1 MLGIRSSVRVVFGFT
16 LLAAI
21 PTFSPAL
28 AQKKEDAVQLVAPT
42 EAIPAA
48 EQQKMFHLPPGFE
61 IQLVAAEPEIRKPM
75 NLNFDFRGRLFAT
88 QSVEYPFPAKDGAPR
103 RDTVR
108 AFDNFAPDG
117 RAGRVTVVVDGLNI
131 PIGVLPL
138 EDGVIYYSIPEIYG
152 ASDAGPD
159 GMYRSRRVL
168 YSRIGYRDTHGMSNN
183 YTRWIDGWIYA
194 CHGYANDSTLQG
206 ADGNKVSMNSG
217 NTYRLRADGS
227 HVEQW
232 THGQVNPFGLCFDP
246 LGNLYSA
253 DCHTMPLYMLL
264 RGAWYPSF
272 GKPHDGLG
280 YGPEMIDHL
289 HGSTGI
295 AGVVYYAANQF
306 PKEYRD
312 TVFIGNPVTGR
323 VNHDRLES
331 HGSTYKALE
340 LPDFITCDDPWFRP
354 VNLKL
359 GPDGALYIAD
369 FYNCIIGHYE
379 VPLTHPRRDRSRG
392 RIWRVVY
399 KGEGAKPLD
408 PLPNFDSMSPAQL
421 VDRLGHPNLQMR
433 VLATE
438 RLATLQATDAAAAQA
453 IDAALANAGGGQQ
466 DAFRRAHALWLV
478 ERRRGGLSDAQ
489 IERLAADPDRLVR
502 VHLLKALAERAA
514 WNRTKLDVAALVR
527 GKLTDEDAFVRRAAA
542 DALGR
547 HPDVKNVEP
556 LLALWKSTAA
566 DDTHL
571 IHVARMAL
579 RDQLL
584 PPKMY
589 SRIETLVDANR
600 DAAAR
605 IAELSLGVR
614 TPQSA
619 DYLLRYLANHQV
631 SDAQLGEYVHDAARY
646 IADDRLGEVQ
656 QYAARHVKDAP
667 RRRRAV
673 ILALASASQE
683 RGKPL
688 PPAMAKLGLDV
699 AKRLL
704 SDKDA
709 ETVGEGIELARE
721 LRMPELRTELSA
733 LAAADSKFGRLRPLA
748 IDAILANDPA
758 GSISLLAK
766 IVGNPDEEMPLRR
779 KVAETLA
786 TVSSDDSRKA
796 LAGLLRGSPMELA
809 VAIARGLSTNHLGG
823 ELLLAE
829 IAAGRASP
837 ELLQNVGIVGRLREL
852 AKIEDLDAR
861 ITKLTTGLVPADARL
876 RNLIE
881 SRRRGFAAAK
891 PDAAAGKLVFAK
903 TCAACH
909 KIQGEG
915 AKIGPELD
923 GIGLRG
929 LDRILEDVLDPGR
942 NVDQAFRST
951 SVETKAGLVEQGLVL
966 REEGKLLILAD
977 AQGKEKRIPLDEIT
991 EREVTM
997 LSPMPANVPDLVPE
1011 ADFYNL
1017 LAFLLEQ
1024 KQKKE

>member
-1 MLGIRSSVRVVFGFT
+1 MF
-16 LLAAI
+16 AALI
-21 PTFSPAL
+21 YSNSAH

-42 EAIPAA
+42 EAISAA
-48 EQQKMFHLPPGFE
+48 EQRKMFHLPPGFE
-61 IQLVAAEPEIRKPM
+61 IQLIAAEPEIRKPM

-88 QSVEYPFPAKDGAPR
+88 QSVEYPFPAKDGAPK

-108 AFDNFAPDG
+108 VFEDFAPDG
-117 RAGRVTVVVDGLNI
+117 RAGRVTTVIDGLNI

-138 EDGVIYYSIPEIYG
+138 EDGVMYYSIPEIYR
-152 ASDAGPD
+152 ASDPGSD
-159 GMYRSRRVL
+159 GLYRTRREL
-168 YSRIGYRDTHGMSNN
+168 YARFGFRDTHGMSSSF
-183 YTRWIDGWIYA
+183 TRWIDGWIHA
-194 CHGYANDSTLQG
+194 CHGYANDSTIEG
-206 ADGNKVSMNSG
+206 ADGSKISMNSG
-217 NTYRLRADGS
+217 NTYRLRPDGS

-295 AGVVYYAANQF
+295 AGVVYYAADQF

-323 VNHDRLES
+323 VNHDRLEP
-331 HGSTYKALE
+331 HGSTYKAIE

-354 VNLKL
+354 VDIKL

-379 VPLTHPRRDRSRG
+379 VPLTHPRRDRSLG

-399 KGEGAKPLD
+399 KGDGAKPLES
-408 PLPNFDSMSPAQL
+408 PPNYDAMNPAQL
-421 VDRLGHPNLQMR
+421 VERLAHPNLQMR
-433 VLATE
+433 VFATE

-453 IDAALANAGGGQQ
+453 IDAALANAGT
-466 DAFRRAHALWLV
+466 DESDVLRRAHTLWLV
-478 ERRRGGLSDAQ
+478 ERRASAGLSDAQ
-489 IERLAADPDRLVR
+489 VERLAVDPNRLVR
-502 VHLLKALAERAA
+502 VHLVKALAERAA
-514 WNRTKLDVAALVR
+514 WNKTTLDVATLVR

-547 HPDVKNVEP
+547 HPDIKNIEP
-556 LLALWKSTAA
+556 LLKLWSEAA
-566 DDTHL
+566 KDDTHL

-579 RDQLL
+579 RDQLR

-589 SRIETLVDANR
+589 SRIETLIAASP

-619 DYLLRYLANHQV
+619 DYLLRYLPNHEL
-631 SDAQLGEYVHDAARY
+631 SDAQLGEFVHDIARY
-646 IADDRLGEVQ
+646 ISDERLDEVH
-656 QYAARHVKDAP
+656 QYAAKHAEDTLQ
-667 RRRRAV
+667 RRRAV

-683 RGKPL
+683 RGKKL
-688 PPAMAKLGLDV
+688 PPAVAQLGLAL
-699 AKRLL
+699 AKQLL
-704 SDKDA
+704 TDKDA
-709 ETVGEGIELARE
+709 KAVGQGIELARE
-721 LRMPELRTELSA
+721 LRLPELRAELAA
-733 LAAADSKFGRLRPLA
+733 LAAADSKFPRLRPFA

-758 GSISLLAK
+758 GSIPVLAK
-766 IVGNPDEEMPLRR
+766 IMGNLEEDMPLRR
-779 KVAETLA
+779 KVAETIA
-786 TVSSDDSRKA
+786 TVKSDEARKA
-796 LAGLLRGSPMELA
+796 LAAQLRDSPMELA
-809 VAIARGLSTNHLGG
+809 LAIARGLATNHAGG
-823 ELLLAE
+823 ELLMAE
-829 IAAGRASP
+829 VAAGRATP
-837 ELLQNVGIVGRLREL
+837 ELLQNVGIISHLREL
-852 AKIEDLDAR
+852 AKIDDLDDR
-861 ITKLTTGLVPADARL
+861 LTKLTTGLVPADTKVRQ
-876 RNLIE
+876 LINH
-881 SRRRGFAAAK
+881 RKRGFATAK
-891 PDAAAGKLVFAK
+891 PNAAAGKLVFAK

-909 KIQGEG
+909 KVQGEG
-915 AKIGPELD
+915 NKIGPELD

-977 AQGKEKRIPLDEIT
+977 ALGKEKRIPLDEIT